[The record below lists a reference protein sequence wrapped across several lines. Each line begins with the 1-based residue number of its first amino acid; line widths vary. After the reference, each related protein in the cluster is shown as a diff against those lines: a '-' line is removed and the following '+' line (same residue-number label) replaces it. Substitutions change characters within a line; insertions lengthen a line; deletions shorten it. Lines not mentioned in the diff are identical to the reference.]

1 MAEPSIWFCFFL
13 FSWVTNLRYYR
24 LISLCFNRIVSWEL
38 RPNSRCVPVLSPL
51 GFFDLITPDEKFLIA
66 FCLVWFGF
74 SRDLPQ
80 IAAMGTR
87 SVALVLLA
95 AVLLQALL
103 PASAAEG
110 LVRIALK
117 KRPIDENSRVAARLS
132 GEEGARRLG
141 LRGANSLG
149 GGGGEGDIVALKN
162 YMNAQYFGEI
172 GVGTPPQKFTVIFDT
187 GSSNLWVPSAKCY
200 FSVSPCSMHW
210 SRGIL
215 PRVLLRLRPVLMV
228 DFFFPGGDWCRL
240 RASSTLAT
248 SPDSRAL
255 IRRMVRALKLSPT
268 VLVYVVTVCLSQ
280 FTWMHWQLPFFAI
293 TRICSIAGGI
303 SHVEICPFNPKL
315 DVIERILRGSYL
327 DFCEKK

>member
-1 MAEPSIWFCFFL
+1 
-13 FSWVTNLRYYR
+13 
-24 LISLCFNRIVSWEL
+24 
-38 RPNSRCVPVLSPL
+38 VLSPL

-228 DFFFPGGDWCRL
+228 DFFSWWRLMQIACFFHSRYKSGQSSTYQKNGPCLKTFPN
-240 RASSTLAT
+240 RASLCCDCLPLSVYLDALTT
-248 SPDSRAL
+248 S
-255 IRRMVRALKLSPT
+255 
-268 VLVYVVTVCLSQ
+268 
-280 FTWMHWQLPFFAI
+280 FFAI

-327 DFCEKK
+327 DFGVKKNSLVRRSKIGFS